1 MKIVGLITEYNPFH
15 FGHKYHLNIS
25 KQITDADYSIAIM
38 SGSFV
43 QRGEP
48 SIVDKWT
55 KAKMAIDNG
64 VELVIE
70 LPFIF
75 ATQSAE
81 LFAYG
86 SISLLDNLK
95 IVDYI
100 AFGSELGSLD
110 NLDEIAQVL
119 VEEPS
124 YYKQKLKKYL
134 NLGYSFPMSRSNA
147 LEDYFNKYKLKKNDS
162 KKIKDILQKPNNIL
176 AIEYLKALKNLNS
189 QIKPITIER
198 IGSSY
203 NENLLDHRIASATA
217 IRNTMLN
224 NNIDSITKY
233 IPQETLH
240 HLVDYI
246 HKYKYFN
253 TLDNYSQIIQY
264 LLTIGSKNCLTR
276 VMDVETGLENRIVE
290 KSAHYNNIKDLIQSI
305 VTKRHTKTRIQ
316 RIFLHLMLGLTKPIF
331 DELFHHYPSYIRVLG
346 ANEKGF
352 ILLNK
357 IKQKSHIPIIT
368 KFADYNK
375 HHNPYLSKT
384 IYFDKK
390 ATDLF
395 FLGLDSPKPFIDM
408 DYYTTP
414 YINKTASYL

>member
-1 MKIVGLITEYNPFH
+1 MKIVGLIAEYNPFH

-25 KQITDADYSIAIM
+25 KQLTGADYSIAIM

-55 KAKMAIDNG
+55 KAKIAIDNG
-64 VELVIE
+64 VDLVIE

-75 ATQSAE
+75 STQSAE

-86 SISLLDNLK
+86 GIALLDNLK
-95 IVDYI
+95 IVDYV
-100 AFGSELGSLD
+100 AFGSELG
-110 NLDEIAQVL
+110 NLDYLKEIAQVL
-119 VEEPS
+119 IKEPP

-134 NLGYSFPMSRSNA
+134 NMGYSFPVSRSNA
-147 LEDYFNKYKLKKNDS
+147 LEDYFNKYGTKKKHS
-162 KKIKDILQKPNNIL
+162 KRIKDILQMPNNIL

-203 NENLLDHRIASATA
+203 SENLLNHKMASATS
-217 IRNTMLN
+217 IRNAMLN
-224 NNIDSITKY
+224 NNIDLIEEYVPK
-233 IPQETLH
+233 ETLH

-246 HKYKYFN
+246 NKYKYFN
-253 TLDNYSQIIQY
+253 TLDNYSQIVQY
-264 LLTIGSKNCLTR
+264 LLTIGNKDCLTKI
-276 VMDVETGLENRIVE
+276 MDIETGLENRIIE
-290 KSAHYNNIKDLIQSI
+290 KSTQYSDINSLVQSI

-316 RIFLHLMLGLTKPIF
+316 RILIHLMIDLTKPAF
-331 DELFHHYPSYIRVLG
+331 EELFQYYPSYLRVLG

-352 ILLNK
+352 VLLNK
-357 IKQKSHIPIIT
+357 IKQKSNLPIVT

-375 HHNPYLSKT
+375 YDNPHLNK
-384 IYFDKK
+384 IIHFDKK

-395 FLGLDSPKPFIDM
+395 FLGLDSVKPFVGM

-414 YINKTASYL
+414 YIKNKSFY